1 MITGRCFVKNIKIV
15 SKLLNDK
22 KDSNLHSTLEIEE
35 NKLNKEFI
43 FPDNLSII
51 GEIIDDYSK
60 TCRNSK
66 VKVKVLGN
74 GNI

>member
-1 MITGRCFVKNIKIV
+1 MCFH
-15 SKLLNDK
+15 D
-22 KDSNLHSTLEIEE
+22 DYTTLEIEE
-35 NKLNKEFI
+35 NKLNKELI